1 MIHLIN
7 PFTQVFTNTKNSIYP
22 PMKPLKLLNRISILL
37 TLTFLVMQ
45 PAAAQDWTYPCG
57 TGDAPRANLDYISQ
71 LRANGVFD
79 HLNVEQ
85 VGNTIFLPV
94 KFHVIGSNTGTGYFT
109 HEGIFRN
116 LCELN
121 QKYNSLGIQFFMR
134 GDINYIP
141 NSSMT
146 NLPSFEA
153 AGVLNTQHNVARV
166 INIYYTGLSALSLC
180 GFANFPGTGEPQSP
194 SNRQGAIY
202 LSPSCSGAGNSTWTH
217 EMGHF
222 LNLPHPFQN
231 TSEAPQQH
239 ERVTRITETPPRLS
253 ANCADAGDRF
263 CDTEADFR
271 GDRWNCPGFNS
282 TVRDINQDLFLPNG
296 TLYMSY
302 SDDNCQTTF
311 SPEQIAAMRATLTFT
326 PGPGGSTV
334 PGPRMYLLSPPM
346 PAYDT
351 IIGTANVV
359 EPANNSTGHPANWV
373 VFRWNRVPGA
383 TMYALRIRRNFTLM
397 EEILVNS
404 ADTVYTYTGTKLSAN
419 VPYRISVMPLNHKVT
434 CRPYSTE
441 ITFTTTTPFGVGIDE
456 ESAQSWN
463 VYPSLLQSDA
473 DLHLQFATRSTDP
486 VDIRLTDGMGRLVRA
501 ETMNMD
507 DNGLIRLNSGGLPN
521 GLYLLSAQT
530 GAQTY
535 TRRVVVNR

>member
-1 MIHLIN
+1 MKSIQLLFALIGS
-7 PFTQVFTNTKNSIYP
+7 FF
-22 PMKPLKLLNRISILL
+22 
-37 TLTFLVMQ
+37 FLVLGS
-45 PAAAQDWTYPCG
+45 PSPSTAQNWSHPCG
-57 TGDAPRANLDYISQ
+57 TGDAPRENLDYISQ

-79 HLNVEQ
+79 HLNFEQ

-109 HEGIFRN
+109 QEGIFKN

-146 NLPSFEA
+146 NLPSFAA
-153 AGVLNTQHNVARV
+153 AGVLNTQYNVARV
-166 INIYYTGLSALSLC
+166 INIYYTSLSTLGLC
-180 GFANFPGTGEPQSP
+180 GFANFPGTGEPTSP

-202 LSPSCSGAGNSTWTH
+202 LSPGCSGAGNTTWAH

-239 ERVTRITETPPRLS
+239 ERVTRIIETLPRLS

-271 GDRWNCPGFNS
+271 GDRWDCPGFNN

-302 SDDNCQTTF
+302 SNDNCQNNFTAQ
-311 SPEQIAAMRATLTFT
+311 QIAAMRATLTFT
-326 PGPGGSTV
+326 PGPGGTTI

-346 PAYDT
+346 PTYDT
-351 IIGTANVV
+351 ITGTANVI
-359 EPANNSTGHPANWV
+359 EPANNSNGHPANWV
-373 VFRWNRVPGA
+373 VFRWNLVPGA

-397 EEILVNS
+397 EEILLNS
-404 ADTVYTYTGTKLSAN
+404 PDTVFTYTGSKLSAN
-419 VPYRISVMPLNHKVT
+419 VTYRISIMPLNHKVT
-434 CRPYSTE
+434 CRPYCNE
-441 ITFTTTTPFGVGIDE
+441 ITFTTTNPFGVGIDE
-456 ESAQSWN
+456 ESNHKWK
-463 VYPSLLQSDA
+463 VYPTLLQSDA
-473 DLHLQFATRSTDP
+473 DLHMQFEQVSASP
-486 VDIRLTDGMGRLVRA
+486 VQIRMTDGTGRLVRTVILNID
-501 ETMNMD
+501 E
-507 DNGLIRLNSGGLPN
+507 NGLIRMNSAGVSN
-521 GLYLLSAQT
+521 GIYLLSAQSD
-530 GAQTY
+530 GQSFNS
-535 TRRVVVNR
+535 RVVINR